1 MRRSININ
9 DNIYEEIK
17 KVAKNEKSSITT
29 MINLVLKEFLLTYS
43 LENHSNYDSKYKD
56 LINIDKT

>member
-29 MINLVLKEFLLTYS
+29 MINVGLKEFLLTYS
-43 LENHSNYDSKYKD
+43 LENHPNYDSKYKD